1 MAVRPPSAL
10 PLEGLSSWPEDNRE
24 PLTAPGYIKMP
35 GRPRTE
41 RRREAHE
48 APKQT
53 RVSRFGTKIRCRT
66 CKQAPN
72 DQLAVVR
79 VNARAKVSTQAGGSA
94 RVDPQANVAGSS
106 SSTSAAVTVTFGK
119 ASISLSAQEPAKQT
133 TRKKTGVPLLL
144 IPPWESAKL

>member
-1 MAVRPPSAL
+1 M
-10 PLEGLSSWPEDNRE
+10 
-24 PLTAPGYIKMP
+24 
-35 GRPRTE
+35 
-41 RRREAHE
+41 
-48 APKQT
+48 
-53 RVSRFGTKIRCRT
+53 
-66 CKQAPN
+66 QAPN

-94 RVDPQANVAGSS
+94 RVDLQANVAGSS
-106 SSTSAAVTVTFGK
+106 SSTSAAVSVTFGK